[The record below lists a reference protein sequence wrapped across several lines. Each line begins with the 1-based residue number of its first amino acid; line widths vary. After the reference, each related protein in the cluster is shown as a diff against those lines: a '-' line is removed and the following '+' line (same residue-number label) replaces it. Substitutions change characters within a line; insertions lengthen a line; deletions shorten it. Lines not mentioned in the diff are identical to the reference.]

1 MLICCT
7 TRIVDLELPYN
18 GFADGLDRTLG
29 HGSKDLCTLYRARAY
44 RIDMVDI
51 DIANDSE
58 NDRYETTSFR
68 SSLKPDSDI
77 NEKADYSC
85 PHVPT
90 SSALCVELVG
100 SRFLRKM
107 VRNLVVR
114 DFDMRSQTK
123 YPDYIKLVWS
133 KM

>member
-1 MLICCT
+1 MLVCCT

-18 GFADGLDRTLG
+18 GFADGLDRTMG

-44 RIDMVDI
+44 RVDI
-51 DIANDSE
+51 NIADDIGNDLHV
-58 NDRYETTSFR
+58 TTSLK
-68 SSLKPDSDI
+68 SSMEPDSDI

-107 VRNLVVR
+107 VRNLVVSNFHAR
-114 DFDMRSQTK
+114 FQAGI
-123 YPDYIKLVWS
+123 PDYVDLV
-133 KM
+133 

>member
-1 MLICCT
+1 MLIRCT
-7 TRIVDLELPYN
+7 ARIVDLELPYN
-18 GFADGLDRTLG
+18 GFADGLDRALG

-44 RIDMVDI
+44 LVDI
-51 DIANDSE
+51 DIANDIE
-58 NDRYETTSFR
+58 NDQHETTS
-68 SSLKPDSDI
+68 LKSYLEPDSDI
-77 NEKADYSC
+77 NEKADYCS

-107 VRNLVVR
+107 VRNLVVS
-114 DFDMRSQTK
+114 DFYTRFQAANYVD
-123 YPDYIKLVWS
+123 LVWS